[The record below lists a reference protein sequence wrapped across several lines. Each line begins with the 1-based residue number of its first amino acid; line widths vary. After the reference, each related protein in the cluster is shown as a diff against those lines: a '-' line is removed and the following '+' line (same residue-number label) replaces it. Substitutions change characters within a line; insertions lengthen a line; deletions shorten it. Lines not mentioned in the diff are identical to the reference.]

1 MYIHVHSC
9 TFMYIHVH
17 LLCCINAVC
26 FKTRQEEQE
35 RQKYFLGLPGFRHH
49 AMSRLSRLS
58 RCYALPDLVPLSHMS
73 MIHNT
78 HTIHT
83 QYTLHILYR
92 YLCIIYTLFKQTT
105 KWTFTMNYP
114 HSSAFAQDY
123 ILGSHW
129 WYKCDFLAKARG
141 PGPGYSGRFATTAT
155 GVAPIKPYM
164 SLWHIMLGQ
173 SRLCWAVLGTCSA
186 MGRCWAYVGPMLRHV
201 GPMLGHVEPKFG
213 NLADFRPP

>member
-1 MYIHVHSC
+1 MLC
-9 TFMYIHVH
+9 T
-17 LLCCINAVC
+17 A
-26 FKTRQEEQE
+26 RSSSP
-35 RQKYFLGLPGFRHH
+35 LPHEH
-49 AMSRLSRLS
+49 DTQ
-58 RCYALPDLVPLSHMS
+58 YT
-73 MIHNT
+73 HNT
-78 HTIHT
+78 HT

-173 SRLCWAVLGTCSA
+173 SGLCWAVLGTCSA